1 MYDKRCSSAAGTNLK
16 GEDTMSHT
24 VVHFEIPA
32 DQPERAVEFYRE
44 LFGWKVEHMG
54 GPMDYWLVQTVPS
67 DAQGR
72 PTEPGVNGGLMRR
85 MTPGQTPVNY
95 ISVENVDQF
104 ARKAERLGA
113 KVVMPKMPVP
123 GMGWF
128 AQLTDTEG
136 NIFAIW
142 QHDPAAAEAEPA
154 SQRA

>member
-1 MYDKRCSSAAGTNLK
+1 MD
-16 GEDTMSHT
+16 HT

-67 DAQGR
+67 DAEGR

-85 MTPGQTPVNY
+85 MMPGQTPVNY
-95 ISVENVDQF
+95 ISVENVDEF
-104 ARKAERLGA
+104 ARKAEGLGA
-113 KVVMPKMPVP
+113 KVVVPKTPVP

-128 AQLTDTEG
+128 SQLTDTEG

-142 QHDPAAAEAEPA
+142 QHDPAAAELEPA
-154 SQRA
+154 GQRA

>member
-1 MYDKRCSSAAGTNLK
+1 
-16 GEDTMSHT
+16 MSHT

-32 DQPERAVEFYRE
+32 AQPERAAEFYRE
-44 LFGWKVEHMG
+44 LFGWKIEHMG
-54 GPMDYWLVQTVPS
+54 GPMDYWLVNTVPT
-67 DAQGR
+67 DAEGR

-85 MTPGQTPVNY
+85 MMPEQTPVNY

-104 ARKAERLGA
+104 ARKAESLGA
-113 KVVMPKMPVP
+113 KVVVPKTPVP

-142 QHDPAAAEAEPA
+142 QHDPAAAVAEPA
-154 SQRA
+154 GQHA

>member
-1 MYDKRCSSAAGTNLK
+1 M
-16 GEDTMSHT
+16 
-24 VVHFEIPA
+24 
-32 DQPERAVEFYRE
+32 
-44 LFGWKVEHMG
+44 
-54 GPMDYWLVQTVPS
+54 
-67 DAQGR
+67 

-85 MTPGQTPVNY
+85 MMPGQTPVNY
-95 ISVENVDQF
+95 ISVENVDEF

-113 KVVMPKMPVP
+113 KLVVPKMPVP

-154 SQRA
+154 GQHA

>member
-1 MYDKRCSSAAGTNLK
+1 
-16 GEDTMSHT
+16 MSHT

-67 DAQGR
+67 DAEGR

-85 MTPGQTPVNY
+85 MMPGQTPVNY

-104 ARKAERLGA
+104 ARKAESLGA
-113 KVVMPKMPVP
+113 KVVVPKMPVP

-142 QHDPAAAEAEPA
+142 EHDPAAAEAEPA
-154 SQRA
+154 GQRA